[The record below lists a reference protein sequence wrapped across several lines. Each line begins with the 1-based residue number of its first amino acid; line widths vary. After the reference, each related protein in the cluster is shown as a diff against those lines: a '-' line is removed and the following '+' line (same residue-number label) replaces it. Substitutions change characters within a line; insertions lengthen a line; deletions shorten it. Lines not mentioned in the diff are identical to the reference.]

1 MAEATDVR
9 PPPPPGFIPEEAEA
23 PARGLG
29 IRPPPPPGF
38 IPEDVTL
45 APGVDPGAQPGTV
58 SPLYPHLQSP
68 ADQQTLQDQQTV
80 GMMRRSVVPRPPG
93 LKDIP
98 LQNYTPVGDPDKD
111 EWKWSGKGTASFFA
125 QSLAATQD
133 TTEGKLKVL
142 AKYMFPDEPEGYKRF
157 AMVEGIPIYIDDGGR
172 YWAAARGDV
181 IGTGRELAA
190 DVVGKIPTIVG
201 DIGAGVVGG
210 KVAGAPGMFI
220 GGTLG
225 AMFGEYGRQQ
235 LGKAL
240 TGEGV
245 DPWEIGKE
253 GSISALSG
261 GAAGLFTK
269 WLERG
274 APKGW
279 AESMSPLA
287 REEMRNLDEISSR
300 LGGGQ
305 QLSQMEQYM
314 YDRISQKLMSGQ
326 NLSGDEVRLYKEL
339 QAKQSYTGL
348 TPAEASN
355 MRSLKGQQRFAGNVG
370 RGGDVVDEFLG
381 QRAINNEAVWDNF
394 TMRFGGG
401 GVEEAGDELFLGA
414 KNVIDE
420 ATAKRAAEAAPVYR
434 EAFKKNWRAP
444 NATKLRQEKQWIM
457 SRVPDDIKNE
467 AQAIYNLRYGKDL
480 ENIEDT
486 LVGWHYMKLAID
498 DRIEMGF
505 MDGVAGTKRFAL
517 DDLRRDMLAVMDGA
531 SPTYAKAR
539 EIYADETPGV
549 MKIREGILGR
559 IFKEGERGGD
569 AYKATMSL
577 LDRSRVS
584 PREVEFAMSKLRES
598 NPEAADKA
606 LGAFL
611 QVKFIEAGRSVRDE
625 WAAPRVSRMLFKD
638 RKQRA
643 ILKAAMTDE
652 QFKEFEDIMM
662 FFEAQGRAPT
672 GGSATAWNEF
682 EKAVAGR
689 AGVKGKIAAA
699 GELISIDLVQNM
711 LGWFREGAI
720 EDYAEK
726 IALAITSPDGMK
738 QLRRLNKIKDSQKRN
753 IFKWAYISGQ
763 PIHAVESEPESLTD
777 WGPMP

>member
-1 MAEATDVR
+1 MANDYAKDLLEA
-9 PPPPPGFIPEEAEA
+9 PPPQAQQPQQQTDYASQLFEPE
-23 PARGLG
+23 
-29 IRPPPPPGF
+29 
-38 IPEDVTL
+38 VTL
-45 APGVDPGAQPGTV
+45 APGVDPGAEPGTV
-58 SPLYPHLQSP
+58 SPLYPQLQSP
-68 ADQQTLQDQQTV
+68 LDQQTLQDQQTT
-80 GMMRRSVVPRPPG
+80 GIMRRSVVPRPPG

-98 LQNYTPVGDPDKD
+98 LQNYDVNRDK
-111 EWKWSGKGTASFFA
+111 WTGKGTASFFA

-142 AKYMFPDEPEGYKRF
+142 AKHMFPDEPEGYRRF
-157 AMVEGIPIYIDDGGR
+157 AMVEGIPIYVDDGGR

-181 IGTGRELAA
+181 IGTGIEFAA
-190 DVVGKIPTIVG
+190 DVVGKLPTIAG
-201 DIGAGVVGG
+201 DIGAGVLGG

-220 GGTLG
+220 GGSLG
-225 AMFGEYGRQQ
+225 AMFGEYGRQN

-240 TGEGV
+240 TGESV
-245 DPWEIGKE
+245 DPMEIGKE
-253 GSISALSG
+253 GSISALTG
-261 GAAGLFTK
+261 GAAGLLTK

-279 AESMSPLA
+279 AQSMSPIA

-300 LGGGQ
+300 LGGGR
-305 QLSQMEQYM
+305 QLSQSEQYLF
-314 YDRISQKLMSGQ
+314 DRISQKLMGGQ
-326 NLSGDEVRLYKEL
+326 NLTADEVRFYKEL
-339 QAKQSYTGL
+339 QAKQEYAGL

-370 RGGDVVDEFLG
+370 RGGDVIDDFLG

-401 GVEEAGDELFLGA
+401 GVEEAGDALFLGA

-420 ATAKRAAEAAPVYR
+420 ATAKRAAEAAPVYK
-434 EAFKKNWRAP
+434 EAFKKNWRVP
-444 NATKLRQEKQWIM
+444 NATKFRQEKNWIL
-457 SRVPDDIKNE
+457 SRVPEDIKNE

-486 LVGWHYMKLAID
+486 LVGWHYMKMAID
-498 DRIEMGF
+498 DRIEAGF
-505 MDGVAGTKRFAL
+505 MDGIVGTKRFAL
-517 DDLRRDMLAVMDGA
+517 DDLRRDMLGVMDEA
-531 SPTYAKAR
+531 SPTYSKAR

-549 MKIREGILGR
+549 MKVREGILGR
-559 IFKEGERGGD
+559 IFKDSERGGD
-569 AYKATMSL
+569 AYKATMNL

-584 PREVEFAMSKLRES
+584 PREVEFAMSKLRET

-611 QVKFIEAGRSVRDE
+611 QVKFTEAARSVRDE

-652 QFKEFEDIMM
+652 QFKEFQDIMM

-682 EKAVAGR
+682 EKAVAGH
-689 AGVKGKIAAA
+689 AGIKGKLSAV
-699 GELISIDLVQNM
+699 GEVISIDLVQNM
-711 LGWFREGAI
+711 LGWLREGAI

-726 IALAITSPDGMK
+726 VALAITSADGMK
-738 QLRRLNKIKDSQKRN
+738 QLRRLNKIKDSQKRR
-753 IFKWAYISGQ
+753 IFKTAYIAGQ
-763 PIHAVESEPESLTD
+763 LGHAVESEPETLLQ
-777 WGPMP
+777 WGP